1 MIKFIINQTF
11 KRPEFTVIAHK
22 TAGIKVCAFK
32 LDLDDIVMAMQARTG
47 VIGFQSCQLVAGGK
61 GELFGDGEHQSV
73 FHGATG
79 RVRAG
84 WKSIGASP
92 VKSRYFGNYS
102 AALWDADAVSCA
114 AS

>member
-1 MIKFIINQTF
+1 
-11 KRPEFTVIAHK
+11 
-22 TAGIKVCAFK
+22 
-32 LDLDDIVMAMQARTG
+32 MAMQAGAR
-47 VIGFQSCQLVAGGK
+47 VIFFKAAELVAGGK

-92 VKSRYFGNYS
+92 FKSRYFGNYS
-102 AALWDADAVSCA
+102 AALLDADAVSCA
-114 AS
+114 ASWRAR